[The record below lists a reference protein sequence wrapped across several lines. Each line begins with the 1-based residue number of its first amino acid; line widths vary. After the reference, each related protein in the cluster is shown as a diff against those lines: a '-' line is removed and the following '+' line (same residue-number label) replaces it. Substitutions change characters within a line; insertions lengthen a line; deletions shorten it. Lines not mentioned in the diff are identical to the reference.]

1 MVVVAGVLLLSLISS
16 SVDLVLAVSPFS
28 GGRGGDIGEGVEENI
43 DDKLQVRVKEASVEP
58 VRTAAEYARQTGEGI
73 RHVAESA
80 LYRPFTDALQALN
93 RKTEQAVDS
102 AKQMLLAGV
111 SSGAAQGN
119 EKQKAPAAPV
129 KERFGGFWFR
139 KKKAPETPK
148 EHLDD
153 AAASQGFQE
162 HGDDTT
168 SDEVKEEAMKDMA
181 AAGGRRSRGAW
192 LQEGGDHHHGFEIW
206 PNTASSAKAQAHDS
220 SATKAAQHFKEGAE
234 DAAYE
239 SPRAAGKKTLGSGW
253 DNTRDTT
260 RDVMASRESAA
271 MDSTMTRNRAYDKV
285 VGRMVDKSQQA
296 VKDAGL
302 GILHTVNNAACKTAD
317 CLRQRAMEAGSFLPN
332 VGQGIAYVQDKS
344 SEALLLHAQGR
355 DSAKDINHHPLS
367 EATSSNEAD
376 VVVGDDNMHIEEDET
391 GKDSEDDLLV
401 PEDYNKSGRAE
412 KTKACYEGAKD
423 EAGCDMMGN
432 AAEHYEG
439 AADELGMM
447 AESLG
452 WRRAG
457 EAENLD
463 PLLLPPTSL
472 LLGNT
477 KYVWQGHVTADGQ
490 SDREAKDF
498 AGKKPHTWK
507 RTILKRPVG
516 LVLALARFLH
526 LLTFATIYGS
536 SLWVTFVSGI
546 ILSKNIPRQQFG
558 FVQSRMFPVY
568 LRVVAAGE
576 GLLFLLHSIMHPW
589 LSADTLE
596 RQQFQNFVWMIAA
609 TLVNV
614 YLLEPRATKVMFE
627 RLKVEKEDGR
637 MRETGNPA
645 EAIAAASDDYKKKLT
660 AMNERFKMLH
670 SFSSAMNMITLAGLT
685 WHLWHLS
692 RRLII

>member
-1 MVVVAGVLLLSLISS
+1 MGATKVVLMVVVAGVLLLSLISS

-28 GGRGGDIGEGVEENI
+28 GGRGGDIGEGVEENV

-73 RHVAESA
+73 RHLAESA
-80 LYRPFTDALQALN
+80 LYRPFTDAVQALN

-102 AKQMLLAGV
+102 AKQTLLAGV

-139 KKKAPETPK
+139 KKKAAETPK

-220 SATKAAQHFKEGAE
+220 SATKATQHLKEGAE
-234 DAAYE
+234 NAAYE

-253 DNTRDTT
+253 DNTHDTT

-285 VGRMVDKSQQA
+285 VGRMVDKSEQA

-355 DSAKDINHHPLS
+355 DN
-367 EATSSNEAD
+367 
-376 VVVGDDNMHIEEDET
+376 
-391 GKDSEDDLLV
+391 
-401 PEDYNKSGRAE
+401 
-412 KTKACYEGAKD
+412 
-423 EAGCDMMGN
+423 
-432 AAEHYEG
+432 
-439 AADELGMM
+439 
-447 AESLG
+447 
-452 WRRAG
+452 
-457 EAENLD
+457 
-463 PLLLPPTSL
+463 
-472 LLGNT
+472 
-477 KYVWQGHVTADGQ
+477 
-490 SDREAKDF
+490 F

-558 FVQSRMFPVY
+558 FVQSRLFPVY

-614 YLLEPRATKVMFE
+614 YVLEPRATKVMFE

-645 EAIAAASDDYKKKLT
+645 EAIAAASDDYKKNLT

-670 SFSSAMNMITLAGLT
+670 SCSSAMNMITLAGLT

>member
-1 MVVVAGVLLLSLISS
+1 
-16 SVDLVLAVSPFS
+16 
-28 GGRGGDIGEGVEENI
+28 
-43 DDKLQVRVKEASVEP
+43 
-58 VRTAAEYARQTGEGI
+58 
-73 RHVAESA
+73 
-80 LYRPFTDALQALN
+80 
-93 RKTEQAVDS
+93 
-102 AKQMLLAGV
+102 
-111 SSGAAQGN
+111 
-119 EKQKAPAAPV
+119 
-129 KERFGGFWFR
+129 
-139 KKKAPETPK
+139 
-148 EHLDD
+148 
-153 AAASQGFQE
+153 
-162 HGDDTT
+162 
-168 SDEVKEEAMKDMA
+168 
-181 AAGGRRSRGAW
+181 
-192 LQEGGDHHHGFEIW
+192 
-206 PNTASSAKAQAHDS
+206 
-220 SATKAAQHFKEGAE
+220 
-234 DAAYE
+234 
-239 SPRAAGKKTLGSGW
+239 
-253 DNTRDTT
+253 
-260 RDVMASRESAA
+260 MASRESAA

-477 KYVWQGHVTADGQ
+477 KYVWQGHATADGQ
-490 SDREAKDF
+490 SDREAKGTAYSTLMVVVASQSTMDDDELCP
-498 AGKKPHTWK
+498 G
-507 RTILKRPVG
+507 LKRISVD
-516 LVLALARFLH
+516 H
-526 LLTFATIYGS
+526 
-536 SLWVTFVSGI
+536 
-546 ILSKNIPRQQFG
+546 
-558 FVQSRMFPVY
+558 
-568 LRVVAAGE
+568 
-576 GLLFLLHSIMHPW
+576 
-589 LSADTLE
+589 
-596 RQQFQNFVWMIAA
+596 
-609 TLVNV
+609 
-614 YLLEPRATKVMFE
+614 
-627 RLKVEKEDGR
+627 
-637 MRETGNPA
+637 
-645 EAIAAASDDYKKKLT
+645 
-660 AMNERFKMLH
+660 
-670 SFSSAMNMITLAGLT
+670 
-685 WHLWHLS
+685 
-692 RRLII
+692 